1 MEMEKNLTYRFE
13 LMGGMSTHFSD
24 KAISNTVSIL
34 SYDMNNDILHV
45 KWLVLTG
52 LIETAIIRYPPAVTL
67 GWG

>member
-1 MEMEKNLTYRFE
+1 MEMEKDIAYRFE
-13 LMGGMSTHFSD
+13 LMSGMTTCFSD
-24 KAISNTVSIL
+24 KAISDTVAIL
-34 SYDMNNDILHV
+34 ARDMDNDILYV